1 MRDHELDIVDLGT
14 KKGNAVFE
22 FLKFSKRH
30 LDQRKGNP
38 LPCYLKQDELSSL
51 NKAKCAGYEREEG
64 EKYRK
69 EVEGKGMQFRI
80 ADLATDDAIA
90 QLPPAKVYL
99 AWHFLE
105 HVPNKDWSRK
115 LVHASLSNSRW
126 MSWFR
131 LPSFQQDD
139 FAGEGALRK
148 HGMRFTW
155 TNWRGHPS
163 HWLVEDCQ
171 EAIQSWAEENKDR
184 PYKLEIRPA
193 GYIRT
198 MGDHRVVPIDT
209 EIDVN
214 KYEKK
219 HGPKPLHIKLEQPIV
234 AEWEVIVRFT

>member
-14 KKGNAVFE
+14 KKGNATIE
-22 FLKFSKRH
+22 FLQFSKRH
-30 LDQRKGNP
+30 LQQRKGKP
-38 LPCYLKQDELSSL
+38 LPYYLTQEELSSMSIR
-51 NKAKCAGYEREEG
+51 NCAGYERKEG

-69 EVEGKGMQFRI
+69 GVEGRGMQFRL
-80 ADLATDDAIA
+80 ADLATDGAIE

-139 FAGEGALRK
+139 KTGEGALRK

-171 EAIQSWAEENKDR
+171 EAIQSWAETNKDR
-184 PYKLEIRPA
+184 PYFLDIRPA
-193 GYIRT
+193 GYIRA
-198 MGDHRVVPIDT
+198 MDDHRVVPIDT

-234 AEWEVIVRFT
+234 AEWEVIVRFK

>member
-14 KKGNAVFE
+14 KKGNATIE
-22 FLKFSKRH
+22 FLQFSKRH
-30 LDQRKGNP
+30 LQQRKGKP
-38 LPCYLKQDELSSL
+38 LPYYLTQEELSSMSIR
-51 NKAKCAGYEREEG
+51 NCAGYERKEG

-69 EVEGKGMQFRI
+69 GVEGRGMQFRL
-80 ADLATDDAIA
+80 ADLATDGAIE

-139 FAGEGALRK
+139 KTGEGALRK
-148 HGMRFTW
+148 HGMRFT
-155 TNWRGHPS
+155 
-163 HWLVEDCQ
+163 WLVEDCQ
-171 EAIQSWAEENKDR
+171 EAIQSWAETNKDR
-184 PYKLEIRPA
+184 PYFLDIRPA
-193 GYIRT
+193 GYIRA
-198 MGDHRVVPIDT
+198 MDDHRVVPIDT

-234 AEWEVIVRFT
+234 AEWEVIVRLK

>member
-14 KKGNAVFE
+14 KKGNAVFD

-30 LDQRKGNP
+30 LAQGKNNP
-38 LPCYLKQDELSSL
+38 SSCYLKQEELHSITR
-51 NKAKCAGYEREEG
+51 AGCVGYERKEG

-69 EVEGKGMQFRI
+69 EVEGRGMQFRI
-80 ADLATDDAIA
+80 ADLATDGAIA
-90 QLPPAKVYL
+90 ELPPAKVYL

-126 MSWFR
+126 MAWFR

-139 FAGEGALRK
+139 KTGEGALRK

-163 HWLVEDCQ
+163 HWLVEDCR
-171 EAIQSWAEENKDR
+171 EAIFSWAEENKDR
-184 PYKLEIRPA
+184 PYGLEIRPA

-198 MGDHRVVPIDT
+198 MGDHRVVPINT

-219 HGPKPLHIKLEQPIV
+219 HGPKPLHIELEQPIV
-234 AEWEVIVRFT
+234 AEWEVIVRFK